1 MKIKLETS
9 PHTYATNEEYARAV
23 KEQMDIDLDL
33 EKITPNP
40 GKRAV
45 AKICLNSLWGKF
57 GQRMNMKQT
66 EYVVDVKRWYEVL
79 MNDKINLTNVTF
91 INDNI
96 AQVSY
101 DFKDVFVE
109 DPTSTNIFVALF
121 TTSNARLRLY
131 EMIDR
136 LGEAV
141 TYFDT
146 DSIVYIDDGL
156 NTVETGEMLG
166 DWSDE
171 LGADDY
177 IVEWQATGP
186 KSYYYKT
193 YKGKEVTKIKG
204 FTLNYENSLVLNAS
218 TMNDLIHDPTKQIKL
233 TYDQICRDVHT
244 KDIVTRKRV
253 SKTFKMDYKKRKIV
267 QNDDFMDTLPLG
279 YKAS

>member
-1 MKIKLETS
+1 
-9 PHTYATNEEYARAV
+9 
-23 KEQMDIDLDL
+23 MDIELDL
-33 EKITPNP
+33 SKIAPNP

-66 EYVVDVKRWYEVL
+66 EYVVDIKRWYEVL

-141 TYFDT
+141 AYFDT

-171 LGADDY
+171 LPGDDY
-177 IVEWQATGP
+177 IVEWLSTGP
-186 KSYYYKT
+186 KSYFYKT
-193 YKGKEVTKIKG
+193 AKGKEVTKIKG

-218 TMNDLIHDPTKQIKL
+218 AMNDIIHDPTKEIKL
-233 TYDQICRDVHT
+233 TYDQIGRDTET

-253 SKTFKMDYKKRKIV
+253 SKTFKMAYKKRKII
-267 QNDDFMDTLPLG
+267 QSDDSLIDTAPLG
-279 YKAS
+279 FQKL